1 VTLTT
6 RLTSVVD
13 ERAAIER
20 GEVETLTAFR
30 ASLGRGYFSQRTA
43 MATLAGREPAVWW
56 GTLAISLLVL
66 VIEITPVLI
75 KLLSPYGPYDER
87 RRVAEHIE
95 MFAAKRHGRAQR
107 EILT

>member
-1 VTLTT
+1 
-6 RLTSVVD
+6 
-13 ERAAIER
+13 
-20 GEVETLTAFR
+20 
-30 ASLGRGYFSQRTA
+30 

-95 MFAAKRHGRAQR
+95 MFAANAMARRRK
-107 EILT
+107 EPSCLLTYRGESGSEVSSPQLRV